1 MESILIKDS
10 PRLAITSI
18 LLVEHR
24 MLRELM
30 GAMESA
36 LLANVP
42 ADALRERAAML
53 EIAVDRHA
61 AREEEQLL
69 ALLRTRSETA
79 RHLVDMMEIVH
90 DEVRALFEEIQS
102 DPDPKSKLWTIL
114 EMTEAHFQ
122 REEREVFPLARSLMP
137 ADELAQ
143 LVSGSPVQEERQD
156 RRVD

>member
-1 MESILIKDS
+1 MESILLKDAS
-10 PRLAITSI
+10 RLAITSI

-24 MLRELM
+24 LLRELM
-30 GAMESA
+30 RAMESA

-42 ADALRERAAML
+42 ASALRERAAML
-53 EIAVDRHA
+53 GIALDWHA
-61 AREEEQLL
+61 RREEDQLL
-69 ALLRTRSETA
+69 TPLRTRSETA

-102 DPDPKSKLWTIL
+102 DADPKSKLWTIL

-122 REEREVFPLARSLMP
+122 REEQEVFPLAQLLMP
-137 ADELAQ
+137 VDELAQ
-143 LVSGSPVQEERQD
+143 PVSGSPVQEERQD